1 MAYQF
6 DAFFSYKRDPES
18 DDWHERAKDKLTFWL
33 KQYLGRSDVS
43 IFFDREDIRTGA
55 RWHMRLTE
63 ALKTSRCLVCLWS
76 PLYFTSKW
84 CVSEWKTFEVR
95 SKESGRDLV
104 LPAAY
109 FDGQTFPRDARAVQF
124 RDFSKYAS
132 TMPRFWETEAAVR
145 FEDVCL
151 RPFSDDVA
159 DAIRRAP
166 TYDDR
171 FRIVEVPD
179 SDVQPEG
186 TIPRIA
192 DA

>member
-1 MAYQF
+1 
-6 DAFFSYKRDPES
+6 
-18 DDWHERAKDKLTFWL
+18 
-33 KQYLGRSDVS
+33 
-43 IFFDREDIRTGA
+43 
-55 RWHMRLTE
+55 
-63 ALKTSRCLVCLWS
+63 
-76 PLYFTSKW
+76 
-84 CVSEWKTFEVR
+84 
-95 SKESGRDLV
+95 
-104 LPAAY
+104 
-109 FDGQTFPRDARAVQF
+109 
-124 RDFSKYAS
+124 
-132 TMPRFWETEAAVR
+132 MPRFWETEAAVR

-151 RPFSDDVA
+151 WPFSDDVA